1 MRKDEFMI
9 KDHMPMA
16 DAFNSGKS
24 KPAFRGVFFEN
35 MGKDDKG
42 RDILRPI
49 SDNTVVVG
57 GAVLALEHL
66 ADVSASKFI
75 PATLNSILDINPDVA
90 DTSGKRPTFCL
101 FALGTGGAT
110 LDFGSITAKDIKSR
124 NIPEIVP
131 LRAGTTLTGDDASLY
146 YMKKVNENAD
156 GYLWYAK
163 EFSAAPVIETHWKD
177 SADEDADGTEVTGEI
192 YDSDR
197 TEEIETFVQI
207 KLSLNTHDIREY
219 FESIGNLDFA
229 RYNTLGIYTGNK
241 VVLPDGSTD
250 YVNVRLF
257 AYTNFN
263 NRDLSQKTEA
273 EYTYRIYS
281 LV

>member
-1 MRKDEFMI
+1 MQNQYMI
-9 KDHMPMA
+9 KDHMPMV
-16 DAFNSGKS
+16 DQIHGQSKAFK
-24 KPAFRGVFFEN
+24 GVLYEN
-35 MGKDDKG
+35 MKDDAG
-42 RDILRPI
+42 RDILRPV

-57 GAVLALEHL
+57 GAILALEHL

-75 PATLNSILDINPDVA
+75 PGTLNNILEINADVP

-101 FALGTGGAT
+101 FALGIGGAT

-124 NIPEIVP
+124 NIPDIVP
-131 LRAGTTLTGDDASLY
+131 MRTGNALTGDDADKY
-146 YMKKVNENAD
+146 FMKKINDAGD
-156 GYLWYAK
+156 GYYWYAK
-163 EFSAAPVIETHWKD
+163 EFSTQPIIQTFWKD
-177 SADEDADGTEVTGEI
+177 SVDEDADGTEITGEI

-197 TEEIETFVQI
+197 TEEIETFVELKI
-207 KLSLNTHDIREY
+207 SLNIHDIREY
-219 FESIGNLDFA
+219 FESIGNLDYA

-241 VVLPDGSTD
+241 IVLPDGTTD

>member
-1 MRKDEFMI
+1 MQTKKHYKI
-9 KDHMPMA
+9 KDHMPMI
-16 DAFNSGKS
+16 DKITHQSRAFK
-24 KPAFRGVFFEN
+24 GVLYEN
-35 MGKDDKG
+35 LKDDAG
-42 RDILRPI
+42 RDILRPV
-49 SDNTVVVG
+49 SENTVVVG
-57 GAVLALEHL
+57 GAILALEHL
-66 ADVSASKFI
+66 ANVNAAYV
-75 PATLNSILDINPDVA
+75 PGTLNSILDINPDVT

-101 FALGTGGAT
+101 FSLGVGGAT
-110 LDFGSITAKDIKSR
+110 LDFGSITSKDIKSR

-131 LRAGTTLTGDDASLY
+131 MRTGTSLTGVDADKY
-146 YMKKVNENAD
+146 YMKKLNDAGD
-156 GYLWYAK
+156 AYYWYAK
-163 EFSAAPVIETHWKD
+163 EFATTPIIETYWKD
-177 SADEDADGTEVTGEI
+177 SPDEEADGTQITGEI

-197 TEEIETFVQI
+197 TEEIETFVQL
-207 KLSLNTHDIREY
+207 KLSLNIHDVREY

-241 VVLPDGSTD
+241 IVLPDGTTD

>member
-1 MRKDEFMI
+1 MQNQYMI
-9 KDHMPMA
+9 KDHMPMV
-16 DAFNSGKS
+16 DRIHRQSRAFK
-24 KPAFRGVFFEN
+24 GVLYET
-35 MGKDDKG
+35 MKDDAG
-42 RDILRPI
+42 RDILRPV

-57 GAVLALEHL
+57 GAILALEHL

-75 PATLNSILDINPDVA
+75 PGTLNNILEINADVP

-101 FALGTGGAT
+101 FALGIGGAT

-124 NIPEIVP
+124 NIPDIVP
-131 LRAGTTLTGDDASLY
+131 MRTGNALTGDDADKY
-146 YMKKVNENAD
+146 FMKKINDAGD
-156 GYLWYAK
+156 GYYWYAK
-163 EFSAAPVIETHWKD
+163 EFSTQPIIQTFWKD
-177 SADEDADGTEVTGEI
+177 SVDENADGTEITGEI

-197 TEEIETFVQI
+197 TEEIETFVELKI
-207 KLSLNTHDIREY
+207 SLNIHDIREY
-219 FESIGNLDFA
+219 FESIGNLDYA

-241 VVLPDGSTD
+241 IVLPDGTTD